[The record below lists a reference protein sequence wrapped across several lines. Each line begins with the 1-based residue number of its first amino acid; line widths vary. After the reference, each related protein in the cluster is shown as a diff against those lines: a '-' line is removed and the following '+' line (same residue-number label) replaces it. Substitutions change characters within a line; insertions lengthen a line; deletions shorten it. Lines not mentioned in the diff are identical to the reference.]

1 MMIVIVIAYVNVIVI
16 IIKVIVIIE
25 LSPSRHDPQTLIQE
39 FFVTLKK
46 PSGVNHPNLLVHIV
60 FLKQNSSF
68 TSRAL
73 FKGTLF
79 GISEGSLQSTFEINF
94 KMFKDMRKTL
104 IKCAVYFYLSRIS
117 FFYLFLK
124 LLYVRS
130 LAFIRFATPT
140 YFLCKTIDVS
150 LSDCEIQSDVALRTL
165 CYYGHSAT
173 EDKSQ
178 PPRRNA

>member
-16 IIKVIVIIE
+16 IIKVIIIIE

-60 FLKQNSSF
+60 FLKQNSPF

-79 GISEGSLQSTFEINF
+79 AISEGSLQSTFEINC
-94 KMFKDMRKTL
+94 KMFKDMRKNL

-117 FFYLFLK
+117 FFLFISKTSVCTLAC
-124 LLYVRS
+124 LHSIRHANIFS
-130 LAFIRFATPT
+130 L
-140 YFLCKTIDVS
+140 
-150 LSDCEIQSDVALRTL
+150 
-165 CYYGHSAT
+165 
-173 EDKSQ
+173 
-178 PPRRNA
+178 